1 MHIKIL
7 VRWRNKM
14 LGAQMKRKRVVVV
27 KAEREAV
34 SRGEE
39 EFRKP
44 ECRNQAQGKGL
55 R

>member
-1 MHIKIL
+1 
-7 VRWRNKM
+7 M

-27 KAEREAV
+27 KTEETEAV
-34 SRGEE
+34 SRGEK

-44 ECRNQAQGKGL
+44 ECRNQVQGEGL